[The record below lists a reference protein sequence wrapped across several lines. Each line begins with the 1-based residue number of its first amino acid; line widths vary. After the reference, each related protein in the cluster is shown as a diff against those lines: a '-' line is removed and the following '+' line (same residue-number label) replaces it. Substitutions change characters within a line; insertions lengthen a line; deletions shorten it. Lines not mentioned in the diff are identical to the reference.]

1 MSTER
6 TQVVVVGAGPVGLLL
21 AGELRLGGAE
31 VVVLE
36 ALAEPSAESR
46 ASTLHARTMEIFD
59 SRGLL
64 DALGR
69 PPCDPRGHFGGIP
82 LDLTL
87 PGPYPGQWKVL
98 QARTAQVLAE
108 WARRLGADIRRGHA
122 VDALAVH
129 GDHVEVGAAG
139 VRLRADYVV
148 ACDGERSTVRRLT
161 GAKTTGREA
170 GCELLR
176 GDVAGI
182 EVPDR
187 RFQRLP
193 GGLAIAARRPDGVTR
208 VMVRE
213 FGRPPSRR
221 RGEPAFREL
230 AEAWQRVTGDDIGG
244 GEPLWVN
251 AFDDAIDQ
259 VTRYRD
265 GRVLFAGDAAH
276 RQPPI
281 GGQALNLGLQDAA
294 NLGWKLAATV
304 TGAPDDLLDS
314 YHTERHPAGAR
325 TLANIAAQ
333 AGLLFGGPEV
343 EPLRSVLAELM
354 AEPAT
359 QARLAGMVTGL
370 DVRYDFGEGLPE
382 VVGARLPP
390 GELVTASGPVET
402 AALLREGRGLLLLLG
417 DADGSAGL
425 SGSLGFVGGS
435 VGSAVGLPALGGWGG
450 NGGSAGGSGGS
461 DGPLDSAGGWRKA
474 GGSRDSAAGSP
485 GSGGSPDSAD
495 GSPGSGTSPGPAAG
509 PPHSPGPGEHP
520 DLRRIADA
528 WSDRVRVVAA
538 GAVAG
543 LPSAVLVRPDG
554 HVAWVSGTPVS
565 AESALRRWFG
575 SPRTG
580 DLPLAGKTALVTEA
594 GRGPGR
600 AVALRLAGRGAR
612 VAVHFAGDRAEDK
625 EAADEVVA
633 AAGRAF
639 AVRADLGDPAAV
651 DDLVRELAH
660 TCARTLDILVTS
672 GAPAG
677 RELGPLLATAAA
689 GPFRLVDRALALVP
703 DGGRIV
709 TIAPVPEAD
718 GVAAEVA
725 AAAAEA
731 LAKGFARRLGP
742 RGITVNHVVPG
753 GTGNA
758 PLPDV
763 VAALVAGDA
772 HWITG
777 TLVAAGREDDGCS
790 KSG

>member
-1 MSTER
+1 MSTAGR

-69 PPCDPRGHFGGIP
+69 PPCDPRGHFGGLP

-98 QARTAQVLAE
+98 QARTAQVLE
-108 WARRLGADIRRGHA
+108 ERARRLGADVRRGHA
-122 VDALAVH
+122 VDTLVVD
-129 GDHVEVGAAG
+129 GEGVEVGAAG
-139 VRLRADYVV
+139 IRLRADYVV

-161 GAKTTGREA
+161 GARTTGREA
-170 GCELLR
+170 TCELLR

-213 FGRPPSRR
+213 FGRPLSRR

-230 AEAWQRVTGDDIGG
+230 ADAWRRVTGEDIGA

-251 AFDDAIDQ
+251 AFDDAVDQ
-259 VTRYRD
+259 VSRYRD

-294 NLGWKLAATV
+294 NLGWKLAARV
-304 TGAPDDLLDS
+304 AGAADELLDS

-370 DVRYDFGEGLPE
+370 DVRYDFAEGLPE
-382 VVGARLPP
+382 VVGGRLPP

-402 AALLREGRGLLLLLG
+402 ATLLREGRGLLLLLG
-417 DADGSAGL
+417 DGDGDGSAG
-425 SGSLGFVGGS
+425 
-435 VGSAVGLPALGGWGG
+435 
-450 NGGSAGGSGGS
+450 SGGS
-461 DGPLDSAGGWRKA
+461 RVSGDQPGFAGGR
-474 GGSRDSAAGSP
+474 GGLVA
-485 GSGGSPDSAD
+485 
-495 GSPGSGTSPGPAAG
+495 
-509 PPHSPGPGEHP
+509 GPGEHST
-520 DLRRIADA
+520 LRRLAGA
-528 WSDRVRVVAA
+528 WSERVRVVAA
-538 GAVAG
+538 RSVAD

-554 HVAWVSGTPVS
+554 HVAWVSGTPVP

-575 SPRTG
+575 SPRAAHT
-580 DLPLAGKTALVTEA
+580 PLAGRTALVTEA

-612 VAVHFAGDRAEDK
+612 VAVHFSGERAEDK

-633 AAGRAF
+633 AAGGGAL

-651 DDLVRELAH
+651 AGLVRELGH
-660 TCARTLDILVTS
+660 TFGGTLDILVTS
-672 GAPAG
+672 GT
-677 RELGPLLATAAA
+677 TADSL
-689 GPFRLVDRALALVP
+689 RLVDRALALVP

-709 TIAPVPEAD
+709 TIAPDAD
-718 GVAAEVA
+718 ETDAVAAEVA

-742 RGITVNHVVPG
+742 RGITVNHVIPG

-758 PLPDV
+758 RLTDV

-777 TLVAAGREDDGCS
+777 TLVAASREDDGCS